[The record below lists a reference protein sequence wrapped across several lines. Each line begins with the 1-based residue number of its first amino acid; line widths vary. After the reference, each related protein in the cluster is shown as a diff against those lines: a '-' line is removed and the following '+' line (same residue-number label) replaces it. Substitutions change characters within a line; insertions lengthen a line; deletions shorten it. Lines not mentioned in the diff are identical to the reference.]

1 MSVGRAPCPVCLRG
15 SPAPVCRAVLSP
27 GHERGIS
34 RCPDC
39 GAAYYFPIPSGEE
52 IARCYPPAYFGGF
65 FKQYWKDYCKGRAYA
80 ERLTSWRREGDLLDV
95 GCALGTMLAG
105 VRDHSRWRVRGI
117 EFSPAA
123 AALGR
128 GLNGL
133 QIESVPLT
141 AAPWPDGEF
150 DCVHVNNVLEH
161 ESDPRAALLAAAR
174 LLRPGGRLELTVPN
188 GPVDLLPNIELS
200 RKLGR
205 AFPTRHGGH
214 LFFFSRRSLEILLAD
229 CGLRA
234 VSIRC
239 FHLKLGFKARG
250 WLPRA
255 YRQFLADAKEPA
267 GRASESLSL
276 EQGKALIPSPP
287 NWPLYRF
294 SSFLR
299 RLWRFSGSEFGYD
312 FEVVAEKL

>member
-1 MSVGRAPCPVCLRG
+1 MRGGRAPCPVCLRG
-15 SPAPVCRAVLSP
+15 SPVPVCRAVLYP

-39 GAAYYFPIPSGEE
+39 GAAYYLPVPSGAE

-65 FKQYWKDYCKGRAYA
+65 FKQYWKDYHKGRAYA
-80 ERLTSWRREGDLLDV
+80 ERLSAWRPEGDLLDV

-105 VRDHSRWRVRGI
+105 VRDHSRWRVRGL
-117 EFSPAA
+117 EFSPEA

-128 GLNGL
+128 GLNAL
-133 QIESVPLT
+133 RIESVPLA

-161 ESDPRAALLAAAR
+161 ESDPRSALLAAAR

-188 GPVDLLPNIELS
+188 GPVDLLPNIALS

-229 CGLRA
+229 CGFR
-234 VSIRC
+234 VISIRG
-239 FHLKLGFKARG
+239 FHLKLGLKARG

-255 YRQFLADAKEPA
+255 YRQFLTAAKAPD
-267 GRASESLSL
+267 GRAPESLSL
-276 EQGKALIPSPP
+276 EQGKAMIPPP
-287 NWPLYRF
+287 PSWPLYRL
-294 SSFLR
+294 SSAWR
-299 RLWRFSGSEFGYD
+299 RAWRFSGGEFGYD